1 MIEWNTARIK
11 RELRMLGYENVN
23 IIYIKKKSTAY
34 INIMA
39 KTKEE
44 VITLE
49 EKINDM
55 YSNLV
60 DNLHVYAYHF

>member
-1 MIEWNTARIK
+1 MTEWNTATIK

-23 IIYIKKKSTAY
+23 VNYIKNHSKAT

-39 KTKEE
+39 KTKDEIHE
-44 VITLE
+44 LE

-55 YSNLV
+55 YGNLV
-60 DNLHVYAYHF
+60 NELDVYVYYF